1 MSECCLH
8 AFEGSWI
15 QHSQEYIPIDKVG
28 KTSPT
33 EMITSVD
40 FTRQRMVR
48 KRQRDKERERK
59 KERENDE

>member
-1 MSECCLH
+1 MCCLH
-8 AFEGSWI
+8 TCEGSWI
-15 QHSQEYIPIDKVG
+15 QLSQEYVPIDKVG

-48 KRQRDKERERK
+48 EGERERG
-59 KERENDE
+59 RDE